1 MAGVILAASALL
13 PASAAAQS
21 VATTFRTGEHPGKTR
36 FVLELTKKPGYEIFT
51 LDDPYRIVIDFSGV
65 DWQVPASLRKRGRG
79 LIAQVRNGSSRPG
92 RHRVVL
98 DLSGPALVQKDFLLD
113 PDDGFPWLFVLDLAR
128 TSRAKFLAERDAPA
142 APPRQAVARAP
153 VPPTPRPEEV
163 AEAAPTRT
171 DQQPAPLFPPIV
183 PEAETG
189 VETRAAEPAAPIPAA
204 PVAAE
209 VPERAVA
216 APPAPESKPVS
227 RRDALQ
233 YLTTLASS
241 IEVSGNIEL
250 EGRGFFYDG
259 RTANFGQTD
268 HSLSAEMKF
277 EKFWN
282 HDRQSFTFGPFF
294 RFDDNDNERTHFDIR
309 ELRWVGAFGDYEFK
323 VGIDK
328 VFWGVTEAVHLI
340 DIINQTDLVEDFD
353 QEDKLGQ
360 FMLAAAYLHNWG
372 TLEMFVLPGFRPR
385 TFGSALTRPTNGFRI
400 STDHEKYES
409 GAADRHVDYA
419 ARWSQTFDEWDVGV
433 SHFYGTSR
441 EPRFRMEL
449 DSMGPVLTPYYD
461 QIHQSSLDVQ
471 WTHEAWLLKFEG
483 LRRSGQ
489 GKTFYAAASGLEYTF
504 FGMFDTAA
512 DLGIVAEYLFDNRY
526 DSAPTPFEN
535 DVFIGGRWTA
545 NDVQDLNILAGVIFD
560 LDSYGR
566 IASVEASRRLGSR
579 WKLSLDV
586 RLFNNIPV
594 KDPLFAVRGDDH
606 IQLRLARFF

>member
-1 MAGVILAASALL
+1 M
-13 PASAAAQS
+13 
-21 VATTFRTGEHPGKTR
+21 
-36 FVLELTKKPGYEIFT
+36 
-51 LDDPYRIVIDFSGV
+51 
-65 DWQVPASLRKRGRG
+65 
-79 LIAQVRNGSSRPG
+79 
-92 RHRVVL
+92 
-98 DLSGPALVQKDFLLD
+98 
-113 PDDGFPWLFVLDLAR
+113 FVLDLAR
-128 TSRAKFLAERDAPA
+128 TSRATFLAGRDAPA
-142 APPRQAVARAP
+142 SPPRPAV
-153 VPPTPRPEEV
+153 V
-163 AEAAPTRT
+163 EAAPPPAPPAPPVPE
-171 DQQPAPLFPPIV
+171 QPTPLFPPLI
-183 PEAETG
+183 PESETAAEI
-189 VETRAAEPAAPIPAA
+189 AAEPAAPIPAA
-204 PVAAE
+204 PVAAH

-216 APPAPESKPVS
+216 TPPPPDSAPLS
-227 RRDALQ
+227 RSDALQ
-233 YLTTLASS
+233 HLWTLASS
-241 IEVSGNIEL
+241 IEVSGNVEL

-268 HSLSAEMKF
+268 HSISAEIKF
-277 EKFWN
+277 EKFWDR
-282 HDRQSFTFGPFF
+282 DRQSFTFVPFF

-309 ELRWVGAFGDYEFK
+309 ELRWVGAFGDYEFR

-360 FMLAAAYLHNWG
+360 FMLSGAYLHDWG
-372 TLEMFVLPGFRPR
+372 IFEAFVLPGFRPR
-385 TFGSALTRPTNGFRI
+385 TFGGALTRPANGFRI

-409 GAADRHVDYA
+409 GAKDRHVDYA

-433 SHFYGTSR
+433 SHFFGTSR

-489 GKTFYAAASGLEYTF
+489 GKTFYAAASGFEYTF
-504 FGMFDTAA
+504 FGMLDTAA
-512 DLGIVAEYLFDNRY
+512 DLGIVAEYLFDNRH

-566 IASVEASRRLGSR
+566 IASVEASRRLGDS
-579 WKLSLDV
+579 WKLSLDI
-586 RLFNNIPV
+586 RLFNNIPL
-594 KDPLFAVRGDDH
+594 KDPLYPLRGDDH